1 MHFSLLPLCWALGDH
16 SQGGAMQ
23 SHLEPFLC
31 CRFYRYKVCW
41 LSKLDVLGTCL
52 SGACLKTQGA
62 KCGVQTLHS
71 SGRSWELCVPSQLCV
86 TVCQG
91 RSLGKMLSASPTHFS
106 VGFFPIHLMCRCR
119 LARFPRG
126 NCSICS
132 CRFAV
137 GEGNSG
143 ASCVAVLNQNLSI
156 FTVSVGQ
163 YFNSGLAES
172 SVQGLTRLQSHLRLS
187 SACLLAEF

>member
-1 MHFSLLPLCWALGDH
+1 MWGPNPSFLREKLGVMCSLPVVCH
-16 SQGGAMQ
+16 SV
-23 SHLEPFLC
+23 P
-31 CRFYRYKVCW
+31 
-41 LSKLDVLGTCL
+41 
-52 SGACLKTQGA
+52 GA
-62 KCGVQTLHS
+62 KFRQDAI
-71 SGRSWELCVPSQLCV
+71 
-86 TVCQG
+86 
-91 RSLGKMLSASPTHFS
+91 SASPTHFS

-132 CRFAV
+132 CRFTV